1 MLDRRT
7 FLFAASAVF
16 APLQVQAGLRE
27 RIAARQEERRAGKAK
42 SSRPVTVSY
51 GPALLDIY
59 APQDARNAPV
69 FIHVHGGG
77 WRNGNRKYVQSK
89 PEWFTKNGWVFVS
102 IDYRLLPEAP
112 VIVQAKDVEAAY
124 RWVRA
129 NIGQHGGDP
138 SRIAVSGHSA
148 GCHLVALTGC
158 RGGLAGAKALVLSDV
173 DVYDIAA
180 QAERNGLRSMH
191 KEAFSD
197 PALWAELSPIT
208 YASGYKHMPMLI
220 AWSRVKGHKRSALEF
235 AAALRKGGTHVE
247 TFDGS
252 SYSHFSINRKFGNEN
267 GGMTGATMDFL
278 SRHVG

>member
-1 MLDRRT
+1 MLDRRS
-7 FLFAASAVF
+7 FLLAASAMLF
-16 APLQVQAGLRE
+16 TIPAEAGLRE
-27 RIAARQEERRAGKAK
+27 RIAARQQERRVGKAK
-42 SSRPVTVSY
+42 SIKPVTVSY

-59 APQDARNAPV
+59 APQNAGNVPV

-77 WRNGNRKYVQSK
+77 WKNGNRKYVQSK
-89 PEWFTKNGWVFVS
+89 PEWFLKNGWVFVS

-112 VIVQAKDVEAAY
+112 VTTQAKDVEAAY

-138 SRIAVSGHSA
+138 ARIAISGHSA

-158 RGGLAGAKALVLSDV
+158 RGGLPGAAALVLSDV
-173 DVYDIAA
+173 DIYDIAR

-208 YASGYKHMPMLI
+208 YASTTRHMPILI

-235 AAALRKGGTHVE
+235 AAALEKGGTHVE

-252 SYSHFSINRKFGNEN
+252 SYSHFSINRNFGKES
-267 GGMTGATMDFL
+267 GGVTAATMDFL
-278 SRHVG
+278 NRFVA